1 MARSTPETTVEVPGY
16 SGRAVAVKQG
26 QLIRVTDVEGQ
37 QIGDLFA
44 ISAAD
49 HFEFLSAAVTR
60 AVVWKLF
67 PDVGEAFYTTLRRP
81 ILTFLE
87 DNSPGIHDMLFAP
100 CDRVLFEMLG
110 CTEYHRNCRDNY
122 LEAAAGGGRPPTPG
136 AAPRGAGIRHT
147 VVPDPVNIF
156 ENTPPRT
163 DGRLYAGA
171 MPTKA
176 GDNMLFRAE
185 MDLIFVL
192 TACSCDIGMNDING
206 GKSTPLRIEVL
217 PG

>member
-1 MARSTPETTVEVPGY
+1 MNEPILEATVEVPGY
-16 SGRAVAVKQG
+16 SGRAVFVKRG
-26 QLIRVTDVEGQ
+26 RLIRVTDVLGS

-44 ISAAD
+44 LSTED
-49 HFEFLSAAVTR
+49 HFEFLSTSVTR

-67 PDVGEAFYTTLRRP
+67 PDVGECFYTTLRRP
-81 ILTFLE
+81 ILTFVE

-110 CTEYHRNCRDNY
+110 CEGYHPNCRDNY
-122 LEAAAGGGRPPTPG
+122 LKAAADIGV
-136 AAPRGAGIRHT
+136 RHS

-156 ENTPPRT
+156 ENTPPRS
-163 DGRLYAGA
+163 DGRLIAGA

-176 GDNMLFRAE
+176 GDHLVFRAE

-206 GKSTPLRIEVL
+206 GKSTPLRIDL
-217 PG
+217 LRG

>member
-1 MARSTPETTVEVPGY
+1 MALAVETSVEVPGY
-16 SGRAVAVKQG
+16 AGRAVPVQKG
-26 QLIRVTDVEGQ
+26 RLIRVTDVEGK

-44 ISAAD
+44 LSAED
-49 HFEFLSAAVTR
+49 HFEYLSAAVTR

-67 PDVGEAFYTTLRRP
+67 PAVGEQFWSTLRRP
-81 ILTFLE
+81 ILSFLE

-110 CTEYHRNCRDNY
+110 CKHYHPNCRDNY
-122 LEAAAGGGRPPTPG
+122 LAAAS
-136 AAPRGAGIRHT
+136 GAGVRHQ

-156 ENTPPRT
+156 ENTPPRS
-163 DGRLYAGA
+163 DGRLDAGV

-176 GDNMLFRAE
+176 GDNLLFRAE
-185 MDLIFVL
+185 MDLVFVL

-217 PG
+217 RD

>member
-1 MARSTPETTVEVPGY
+1 MARSTAETTIEVPGY
-16 SGRAVAVKQG
+16 SGRAVAVKKG
-26 QLIRVTDVEGQ
+26 RLIRVTDVEGQ

-67 PDVGEAFYTTLRRP
+67 PEVGEAFYTTLRRP

-122 LEAAAGGGRPPTPG
+122 LEAAAG
-136 AAPRGAGIRHT
+136 AGIRHT
-147 VVPDPVNIF
+147 VVPDPINIF

-163 DGRLYAGA
+163 DGRLHAGA

-192 TACSCDIGMNDING
+192 TACSCDIGMNGING

>member
-1 MARSTPETTVEVPGY
+1 MAHAAPETTVEVPGY
-16 SGRAVAVKQG
+16 SGRAVKVKKG
-26 QLIRVTDVEGQ
+26 QRIRVTDVEGQ

-44 ISAAD
+44 VSADD

-67 PDVGEAFYTTLRRP
+67 PEVGECFYTTLRRP

-122 LEAAAGGGRPPTPG
+122 LEAAAG
-136 AAPRGAGIRHT
+136 AGIRHT

-163 DGRLYAGA
+163 DGRLYAGP

-185 MDLIFVL
+185 MDLIFLL
-192 TACSCDIGMNDING
+192 TACSCDIGMNGING

-217 PG
+217 PA